1 MNIAAN
7 PVVEADQTVYLK
19 DYQKPSFLVDSI
31 DLDIRV
37 YDDHTIVDATLNIK
51 RQTAGDLV
59 LLGRDLEL
67 KSIRLNGDLLTEA
80 EYQLDAEQLVLSNV
94 PDQATIQTQVV
105 IHPESNT
112 MLEGLYQAGDL
123 FVTQN

>member
-94 PDQATIQTQVV
+94 PDQATIQTKWLS
-105 IHPESNT
+105 I
-112 MLEGLYQAGDL
+112 LKA
-123 FVTQN
+123 TQC